1 MFRLSILGIVTAA
14 SLSFSAGAELAQ
26 LPGIK
31 GEDDRQLVET
41 DAYPWSAIGRV
52 NRRTGG
58 FCTGTVIAE
67 YRVLTA
73 AHCLWNPRTLT
84 WLPAQ
89 SLHFVA
95 AYRRG
100 EYLVHSGVEGIEVSH
115 AKAQKQRNPKID
127 PENDWALLRLTE
139 PVGKVTGALATA
151 KVSLQVNTTSLIQA
165 GYSQDKAHILSVHS
179 GCKILGFS
187 ADNRLVLHDCDA
199 TKGDSGS
206 PIFVRRGGRYS
217 LVGMHVA
224 TMTQEGRVIGIAISR
239 RDGW

>member
-1 MFRLSILGIVTAA
+1 MVFRLTLFGALTAMA
-14 SLSFSAGAELAQ
+14 VGLFAGVAIGVEPAQ

-31 GEDDRQLVET
+31 GEDNRQLMET

-58 FCTGTVIAE
+58 FCTGTVIAKD
-67 YRVLTA
+67 RVLTA
-73 AHCLWNPRTLT
+73 AHCLWNPRTLR

-100 EYLVHSGVEGIEVSH
+100 EYLVHSKVAEIEIAH
-115 AKAQKQRNPKID
+115 ADVLKRRP
-127 PENDWALLRLTE
+127 PEIDWAVLKLVD
-139 PVGKVTGALATA
+139 PVGRTTGVLPTGKVM
-151 KVSLQVNTTSLIQA
+151 TSRLIQA

-179 GCKILGFS
+179 GCKIRGHS
-187 ADNRLVLHDCDA
+187 ANKRLILHDCDA

-206 PIFVRRGGRYS
+206 PI
-217 LVGMHVA
+217 LVQRDEQYFIIGMHVA
-224 TMTQEGRVIGIAISR
+224 TMMQKGRAIGIAIAINGI
-239 RDGW
+239 DAP